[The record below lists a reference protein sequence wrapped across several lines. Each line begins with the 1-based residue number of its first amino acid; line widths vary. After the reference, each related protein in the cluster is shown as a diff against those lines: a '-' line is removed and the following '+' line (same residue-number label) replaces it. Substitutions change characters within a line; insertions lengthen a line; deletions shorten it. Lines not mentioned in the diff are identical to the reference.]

1 MIGITKKVLE
11 ELILKKKIDNG
22 TVVSRDLTIFDN
34 SLYHNSSK
42 TLAQHYKTTEFNI
55 NSKTKREA
63 NLNINNFC
71 GIACDI
77 PIGFK
82 SFGECS
88 KFLDD
93 NAIKISLGVLFKDSP
108 SLDRVSKRLDD

>member
-1 MIGITKKVLE
+1 MIGIAKKVLE

-63 NLNINNFC
+63 NININNFY
-71 GIACDI
+71 GMA
-77 PIGFK
+77 IGFK

-88 KFLDD
+88 EFLDN
-93 NAIKISLGVLFKDSP
+93 NATKISLGVLFKDSP